1 MELSGQKK
9 KKFPYSS
16 YILAGN
22 FLSSKNIKTHSETIS
37 HIFPKYCSN
46 ISGENFPSSKNK
58 NFLIF
63 FEKTFFLYF
72 GKWNFLASSFQN
84 SYIFSKKKNFLY
96 FKGELQKL
104 KKQILVIFQE
114 MELSRP
120 KLKKPLHFF

>member
-1 MELSGQKK
+1 MELSGHKL

-22 FLSSKNIKTHSETIS
+22 FPSSKNIKTHSETIS

-72 GKWNFLASSFQN
+72 GKWNFLASSFQS